1 MARNTNNKMKI
12 KKGDTVKVI
21 AGKARGKTGKVLR
34 VDPQKQRVVVE
45 RLNMVKRHKRP
56 TPDNPQGTL
65 EREAPLHVS
74 NVMYY
79 CSRCNDAV
87 RLGIKRTDGSRLRVC
102 KQCGAEVE

>member
-1 MARNTNNKMKI
+1 MAKNKLKI

-34 VDPQKQRVVVE
+34 VDLEKERVVVE

-65 EREAPLHVS
+65 EREAAIHVS

-79 CSRCNDAV
+79 CSRCNDGV
-87 RLGIKRTDGSRLRVC
+87 RLGVRRTEGGRLRVC